1 MRVTKRPAPYVDYY
15 LSQVKNQTGGN
26 MPYFVGARYQRG
38 HGLGAIFS
46 RLRGAIPWFL
56 RQVGS
61 HALKTGVKVAR
72 DVVAGKK
79 MKDVVGPRLLEGAK
93 SFAEDV
99 GPHVAAGIKRSA
111 AKLFDQSKRTRSS
124 DIFD

>member
-1 MRVTKRPAPYVDYY
+1 MRVIKKPVPYVDYY
-15 LSQVKNQTGGN
+15 LSQVKNQRGGN
-26 MPYFVGARYQRG
+26 MPYFAGARYQRG

-61 HALKTGVKVAR
+61 HALKTGIKVAR
-72 DVVAGKK
+72 DVVTGKK
-79 MKDVVGPRLLEGAK
+79 MKDVIGPRLVEGAK
-93 SFAEDV
+93 SLAVDL
-99 GPHVAAGIKRSA
+99 GPHVTEGIKRSA
-111 AKLFDQSKRTRSS
+111 EDLFSHTKRARTS